1 MKNKEDFV
9 GFESHEYRPIV
20 RSESIKL
27 LEKIVSEEKP
37 KQILEIG
44 TFIGYSA
51 SVMLSACKDSFVTT
65 IEISKENALDAVK
78 NLTDEGF
85 DGRFEV
91 VNMDTMD
98 YLKNNSDKKFDFIF
112 LDGAKGQY
120 YKYLPYLKQMLKKD
134 CFLLADD
141 VLFYGLVRST
151 EKIAHKHRSLVNNLR
166 KFLQQLESDNDFETR
181 IFDFENGMS
190 LSKKKI

>member
-1 MKNKEDFV
+1 MKNKEEFV
-9 GFESHEYRPIV
+9 GFDSHEYRPIV
-20 RSESIKL
+20 RTESLKL
-27 LEKIVSEEKP
+27 LEEIVSREKP

-51 SVMLSACKDSFVTT
+51 SVMLGACKDSFVTT
-65 IEISKENALDAVK
+65 IEISKENASDAEK
-78 NLTDEGF
+78 NLCNEGF
-85 DGRFEV
+85 DERFEV

-98 YLKNNSDKKFDFIF
+98 YLLQNSDKKFDFIF

-120 YKYLPYLKQMLKKD
+120 VRYLPYLKKMLKKD

-166 KFLQQLESDNDFETR
+166 KFLEEIENDKDFETT
-181 IFDFENGMS
+181 IFEFENGMS

>member
-9 GFESHEYRPIV
+9 GFDSHEYRPIV
-20 RSESIKL
+20 RTQSIKL
-27 LEKIVSEEKP
+27 LEKIVSQEKP

-51 SVMLSACKDSFVTT
+51 SVILNSCNDSFVTT
-65 IEISKENALDAVK
+65 IEISKENATDAEK
-78 NLTDEGF
+78 NLCGEGF
-85 DGRFEV
+85 GGRFEV
-91 VNMDTMD
+91 VNMDTME
-98 YLKNNSDKKFDFIF
+98 YLEKNSDKKFDFIF

-120 YKYLPYLKQMLKKD
+120 FRYLPYLKQMLKKGG
-134 CFLLADD
+134 FLLADD
-141 VLFYGLVRST
+141 VLFYGLVRSK

-166 KFLQQLESDNDFETR
+166 KFLQELENDKDFDTT